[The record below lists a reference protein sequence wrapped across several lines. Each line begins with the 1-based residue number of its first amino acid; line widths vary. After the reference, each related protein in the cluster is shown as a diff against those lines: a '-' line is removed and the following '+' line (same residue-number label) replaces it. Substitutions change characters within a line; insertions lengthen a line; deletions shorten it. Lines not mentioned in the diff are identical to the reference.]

1 MEKITDKYNVRL
13 DLSEWWKMVKDSVEA
28 EKKILRWEEWP
39 FYWFD
44 ESGYWVIT
52 LKDGKYTPY
61 KISET
66 KIIVPVNSGWVWL
79 QSWKWS
85 LNDRIYDMLKEYEL
99 HLKYQNEVEDSSE
112 AYKRAEAW
120 EKEMFWFYS
129 EDKSIIRTLDF
140 SKREKPLMMDY
151 CVEKTKITYDTMQI

>member
-66 KIIVPVNSGWVWL
+66 KIIVAISSNWL
-79 QSWKWS
+79 WKEAWQWP
-85 LNDRIYDMLKEYEL
+85 LKDRILDTLKE
-99 HLKYQNEVEDSSE
+99 
-112 AYKRAEAW
+112 
-120 EKEMFWFYS
+120 
-129 EDKSIIRTLDF
+129 
-140 SKREKPLMMDY
+140 
-151 CVEKTKITYDTMQI
+151 